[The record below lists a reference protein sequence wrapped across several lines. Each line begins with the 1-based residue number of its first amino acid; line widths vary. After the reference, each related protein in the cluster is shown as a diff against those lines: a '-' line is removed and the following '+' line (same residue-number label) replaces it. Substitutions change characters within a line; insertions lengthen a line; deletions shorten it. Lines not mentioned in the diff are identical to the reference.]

1 MPSQPSFLKI
11 ICCTF
16 GVMLMIADLFN
27 KNNTYTVER
36 DIESVPKDYFMFS
49 ETLNISEITVTLLVN
64 KFPPLWLLWV
74 SVAACRIFS
83 CDVQTLSGG
92 MWDLV
97 PCAGLC

>member
-1 MPSQPSFLKI
+1 
-11 ICCTF
+11 
-16 GVMLMIADLFN
+16 MLMIADLFT
-27 KNNTYTVER
+27 KNFNTYTVER
-36 DIESVPKDYFMFS
+36 EIKSVPKDYFMFS
-49 ETLNISEITVTLLVN
+49 DTLNISEITVTLLVN
-64 KFPPLWLLWV
+64 NFPLWLLWV